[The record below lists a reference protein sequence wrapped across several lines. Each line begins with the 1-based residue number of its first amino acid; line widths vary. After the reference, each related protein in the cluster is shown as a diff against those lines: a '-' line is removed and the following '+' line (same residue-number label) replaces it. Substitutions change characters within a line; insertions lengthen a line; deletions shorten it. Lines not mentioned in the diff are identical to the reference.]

1 MVIPVTYWVLMN
13 VLNLPTGHLVPV
25 FKTSTTED
33 VVTRAHKLFRLDYCF
48 GASHHY
54 NITITVIADDQ
65 KSGFASYACKKTYKA
80 GNCDVNTPYHDLSG
94 GPANF
99 IEVGLDGPQDYGP
112 VLVLV
117 RGDGRYEQY
126 NNFTLAASVPF

>member
-1 MVIPVTYWVLMN
+1 M
-13 VLNLPTGHLVPV
+13 VPV

-33 VVTRAHKLFRLDYCF
+33 VETRSRKLFRLDYCF

-54 NITITVIADDQ
+54 NITITIVADDQ
-65 KSGFASYACKKTYKA
+65 KSGFASYACKKTYVHKE
-80 GNCDVNTPYHDLSG
+80 GKCDVKTPYHDLSG
-94 GPANF
+94 GPVNF

-112 VLVLV
+112 VQVLV
-117 RGDGRYEQY
+117 RGDGRYGQY